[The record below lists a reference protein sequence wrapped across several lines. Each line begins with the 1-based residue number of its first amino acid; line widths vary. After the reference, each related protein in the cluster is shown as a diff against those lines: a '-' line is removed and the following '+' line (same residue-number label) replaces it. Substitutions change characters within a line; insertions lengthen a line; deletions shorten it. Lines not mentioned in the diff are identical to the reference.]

1 MDGGN
6 LHDRLCVA
14 VGKRTY
20 RSLSDMTGV
29 HPETVRRYMQGQ
41 APSIEF
47 VSAVCAAL
55 KLNGDWVLTGR
66 GPMRCDEVR
75 REALRAADPSELL
88 AAIAES
94 LEALG
99 ERVDRLER
107 FVQGLETR
115 IRGSSGRIEGGGEP
129 GDPPGDVETKPADPH
144 ASGAANRVR
153 SAVAQRARADAGG
166 AAAGGE
172 P

>member
-1 MDGGN
+1 MEGGS
-6 LHDRLCVA
+6 LHDRLSAA

-20 RSLSDMTGV
+20 RSLSDLTGV

-47 VSAVCAAL
+47 VSAICASL

-66 GPMRCDEVR
+66 GPMRTDEVR

-94 LEALG
+94 LEAFG
-99 ERVDRLER
+99 DRVDRLER

-115 IRGSSGRIEGGGEP
+115 IRGSSGRIAGGDELGE
-129 GDPPGDVETKPADPH
+129 PPGDVEAKAVDPH
-144 ASGAANRVR
+144 ADEAASRVR
-153 SAVAQRARADAGG
+153 SAVAKRAREDAGG
-166 AAAGGE
+166 ADAPGE

>member
-1 MDGGN
+1 MDGGS
-6 LHDRLCVA
+6 LHDRLSAA

-20 RSLSDMTGV
+20 RSLSDLTGV

-41 APSIEF
+41 APSVEF
-47 VSAVCAAL
+47 VSAVCHAL
-55 KLNGDWVLTGR
+55 KLNGDWVLTGK
-66 GPMRCDEVR
+66 GPMRRDEVR

-94 LEALG
+94 LEALTD
-99 ERVDRLER
+99 RVDRLER

-115 IRGSSGRIEGGGEP
+115 IRGSSGRLASGGET
-129 GDPPGDVETKPADPH
+129 GATRGDVEAKGADAH
-144 ASGAANRVR
+144 AAGAADRVR

-166 AAAGGE
+166 AAAVGE